1 MYYGIITMNIKL
13 PVGMVTFGNLKYTKI
28 TYESLLEST
37 SLDLD
42 VVIVVGKPNDKD
54 TIEWAVDN
62 DVPMIIHDKNMGFPA
77 SVNDIYDY
85 FWSGDSTL
93 PLIIIGNDVIVYPEA
108 ADNLYYHH
116 MVHGSDWVSASE
128 LYTPKEFISV
138 FPDSRDL
145 FDRRYGLLEFKKD
158 ADYRKIVDTYTGSQ
172 GNRVTNLVDEDK
184 IGDSHNL
191 CLFSRKLFDTL
202 GYIDVNFFPAYFED
216 NDYGK
221 RAQLSESLKMVR
233 LDYSHYFHF
242 WSRTIYEENMR
253 VTNDRV
259 FPMNKQYYIS
269 KWGGE
274 PGKETKTGEISIFT
288 REHEEITIDYWRNK

>member
-85 FWSGDSTL
+85 FWSGNSQL
-93 PLIIIGNDVIVYPEA
+93 PLVIMGNDVVVYPGA
-108 ADNLYYHH
+108 VDSLVNRYYKT
-116 MVHGSDWVSASE
+116 GADWVSASE
-128 LYTPKEFISV
+128 VYTPERIV
-138 FPDSRDL
+138 DEFPDTSKFFTAKLGLADGVDFRDIISYSSTTTV
-145 FDRRYGLLEFKKD
+145 YGDTRLN
-158 ADYRKIVDTYTGSQ
+158 YSKI
-172 GNRVTNLVDEDK
+172 

-191 CLFSRKLFDTL
+191 CLFSRKLYDTL
-202 GYIDVNFFPAYFED
+202 GYIDVNFYPAYFED
-216 NDYGK
+216 NDYGR
-221 RAQLSESLKMVR
+221 RAILSGELEMVR
-233 LDYSHYFHF
+233 LNYSHYFHF
-242 WSRTIYEENMR
+242 WSRTIYEENMK
-253 VTNDRV
+253 VTNDKY
-259 FPMNKQYYIS
+259 FPMNKAYYIY

-274 PGKETKTGEISIFT
+274 PGKETKEGNIGIFT
-288 REHEEITIDYWRNK
+288 REKEDAILNFWRNK